1 MAAEAP
7 AAAVVRV
14 RMPAPAGEAAAMPVE
29 DAAAQQR
36 RARLLEAE
44 RALLRNRVRMSGVD
58 CAACAQP
65 LTAGTTAL
73 LPCMH
78 TVHRPCALA
87 DVEQGAVPV
96 RCREC
101 GTQAAKVTT
110 ADDVA
115 TLPANPFA
123 EARLAVRVPCAACRS
138 ELDVPDCLAATHRCL
153 DCAPE
158 RLFCSSH
165 ATLHPIG
172 RVTKDHRVDRLLE
185 DVARTPTCHAHANQ
199 ALEHYCVHCDRPVCR
214 LCAVSDCKSHTTP
227 ALAVHAPVLLAALAE
242 LVQEGAAYRTVVE
255 TWLARTSEAVEGVP
269 LRTERL
275 TNEIRAL
282 YAGLRR
288 QLQER
293 EEALCRAVAD
303 EGDAEVAQLRAKQD
317 DVRLLWLALH
327 GADNIATTLRGGG
340 AAAQPG
346 VATPLEVGLLA
357 SKTMAQLRAAATQVV
372 PATPAAA
379 AQIDFVTVP
388 ADLDRVLHEAGRL
401 VHFGYG
407 PCSTFTGLNN
417 ARASMIIEVAAG
429 IVTAS
434 TKAGV
439 RRTTGGDRVCAWL
452 VGPGPQEARLAVAVT
467 DRQDGTYTLVYPPV
481 PAPSKYRLI
490 VELNEGE
497 VAGTPLEVEGI
508 AFVPLRYT
516 GPPCYDSRGLF
527 YWLGTARGTRA
538 WQNPHDSGALRVTL
552 SSVESGSA
560 NLLVA
565 NVAPQANS
573 NYYLYTS
580 NQPNSWMAVA
590 LRDGVRVRPTG
601 YVVSTDAWGA
611 SGSQLL
617 RNWQLQGSV
626 DGQAW
631 TTLRTH
637 TDDGTLTQQT
647 VSAYWPV
654 EGVAAG
660 AYYAHVRLLQTGMN
674 RTGYY
679 VLCATSLE
687 VYGDVIVT
695 PQ

>member
-1 MAAEAP
+1 MAAEA

-14 RMPAPAGEAAAMPVE
+14 RMPAPAGKAAAMPVE

-36 RARLLEAE
+36 RVRLLEAE

-78 TVHRPCALA
+78 TVHRPCVLA

-101 GTQAAKVTT
+101 GTQAATVTT

-115 TLPANPFA
+115 ALPVNPFA
-123 EARLAVRVPCAACRS
+123 EARLAVRVPCAVCRS
-138 ELDVPDCLAATHRCL
+138 DTELAESEWEHATHRCL

-158 RLFCSSH
+158 RLLCYYH
-165 ATLHPIG
+165 TVWHPKGATKG
-172 RVTKDHRVDRLLE
+172 HRTERLLE

-199 ALEHYCVHCDRPVCR
+199 ALEHYCVQCDRPVCR

-242 LVQEGAAYRTVVE
+242 LVQEGEAYRTVVE
-255 TWLARTSEAVEGVP
+255 TWLARTSEAVEGVAM
-269 LRTERL
+269 RTERL

-293 EEALCRAVAD
+293 EETLCRAVAD

-317 DVRLLWLALH
+317 EVRLRWLALH
-327 GADNIATTLRGGG
+327 GADHIATTLRGGG
-340 AAAQPG
+340 VAAQPG
-346 VATPLEVGLLA
+346 GATPLEVGLLA
-357 SKTMAQLRAAATQVV
+357 SRTMAQLRAAATQVV

-379 AQIDFVTVP
+379 AQMDVVIVP

-407 PCSTFTGLNN
+407 PCSTLTGPDT
-417 ARASMIIEVAAG
+417 AWASTLSEHKAG
-429 IVTAS
+429 VVTAS

-452 VGPGPQEARLAVAVT
+452 VGPGPQEVRLAVAVT
-467 DRQDGTYTLVYPPV
+467 DRQDGTYALVYPRV
-481 PAPSKYRLI
+481 PAQGKYRLI
-490 VELNEGE
+490 VEVNEGE
-497 VAGTPLEVEGI
+497 VAGTHLEVKGVAI
-508 AFVPLRYT
+508 VRYT
-516 GPPCYDSRGLF
+516 GPPCYDSGGLF

-538 WQNPHDSGALRVTL
+538 WQNPHDSGAVCVTL
-552 SSVESGSA
+552 SSIGAGSV
-560 NLLVA
+560 NRLVA
-565 NVAPQANS
+565 HVAPQANDK
-573 NYYLYTS
+573 YYLITS

-601 YVVSTDAWGA
+601 YVVSTDGCRAY
-611 SGSQLL
+611 SNYLL

-626 DGQAW
+626 DGQTW
-631 TTLRTH
+631 TTLRAH
-637 TDDGTLTQQT
+637 TNDGTLTQET
-647 VSAYWPV
+647 MSAYWPI
-654 EGVAAG
+654 EGVAAD
-660 AYYAHVRLLQTGMN
+660 AYYAHVRLLQTGKNSSNHDDVM
-674 RTGYY
+674 
-679 VLCATSLE
+679 VASLE
-687 VYGDVIVT
+687 VYGDVIVN